1 MCTMCVSRWA
11 LYTYVYACVA
21 CVLCAHVCST
31 CMCVPSVCA
40 LPGHVQLRALALK
53 CSTQVLAEACH
64 FLSRKLKFKQCLIEI
79 LATYLPVLMLD
90 NTVAFSFSF
99 FNNYVANT

>member
-1 MCTMCVSRWA
+1 MHDVCVQLGS
-11 LYTYVYACVA
+11 VHV
-21 CVLCAHVCST
+21 HVCMCGVRTVCTRVQT

-64 FLSRKLKFKQCLIEI
+64 FLSRKLKLK
-79 LATYLPVLMLD
+79 
-90 NTVAFSFSF
+90 
-99 FNNYVANT
+99 